1 MVDLCCRFVMGQTD
15 GPSHRSVP
23 LTGAGVVHL
32 EHSQRDEE
40 LGRDSGALNLQGV
53 VPVDVTKR
61 LLM

>member
-1 MVDLCCRFVMGQTD
+1 MGQTD